1 MIECLPIAPVL
12 AMHAEWIQYVPG
24 TFIIL
29 GILVMV
35 STAKEPAG
43 ATPVRVTGALMTAFG
58 FAVAYVG
65 HHWPQILDFFVHYG
79 MPILLGFL
87 AVALLSG
94 IVAAVVGYVPS
105 HFWRRL
111 FVSACAGIAGSVVA
125 WVATSLL
132 GLPRRD
138 IISFSVGGV
147 IVVTVSLFGA
157 AKG

>member
-1 MIECLPIAPVL
+1 MIRDLMMTPVL
-12 AMHAEWIQYVPG
+12 AMHGEWIQYVPG

-43 ATPVRVTGALMTAFG
+43 ATPARVTGAVMTAFG

-65 HHWPQILDFFVHYG
+65 YHWPQILDFFTHYG
-79 MPILLGFL
+79 LPILLGFF

-125 WVATSLL
+125 CIGIIALLPSLNL
-132 GLPRRD
+132 PGLRSRPARS
-138 IISFSVGGV
+138 IHVPYI
-147 IVVTVSLFGA
+147 
-157 AKG
+157 